1 MILTLPP
8 SESGRAATI
17 DTSRH
22 SPIVIIG
29 ANGAGKTRF
38 TNRLC
43 ADLGQQAFHLNVVDA
58 LYREGEPDP
67 EHNAVDRMCMESHLS
82 SPSDRLHPRS
92 RLERLMGLILSDELA
107 NLLSYKYD
115 PGSDG
120 PEKGPMPETRL
131 DKLFELWH
139 DIFPENRVLIHSG
152 RILFGRT
159 DSDDLYN
166 AGRLSD
172 GERAVLYY
180 GIALLYAPENAVVVV
195 DSPEMFLHQ
204 AIVQAVWN
212 RLKLLRP
219 DCVMVYTTHDLEF
232 AAAQRGAAIVWV
244 RGCDLDEGTFDYR
257 LMPSQNALTDQV
269 YMSIVGARKPVMF
282 IEGDEHSIDARLYPL
297 IFPDYSVKSL
307 GSCNKVIESTRTF
320 NDLNGFHHLTA
331 YGIVDRDRRD
341 EGEVEYL
348 RRKNIMVPE
357 VAEIENL
364 LLIPEVVK
372 AVARNCGVNAE
383 KVYGAVKKSVLA
395 QFKKEVRAQA
405 LQHTRHRVKR
415 TLEYRIDGRFNDI
428 NALENHIYDLAREIN
443 PRALYESFCREFH
456 SLLAAEDYVAVL
468 RVFNQKSMLS
478 ASNVAQLCGLKS
490 KDAYID
496 RLLSILRNSAP
507 EAPALRKAV
516 RSALK
521 A

>member
-8 SESGRAATI
+8 SESGRKATI

-22 SPIVIIG
+22 SPVVIIG

-43 ADLGQQAFHLNVVDA
+43 ADLGRGAFHLNVVDA
-58 LYREGEPDP
+58 LYHEGEPDP
-67 EHNAVDRMCMESHLS
+67 EHDAVDRLCAESRFG
-82 SPSDRLHPRS
+82 SPADRVHPRS
-92 RLERLMGLILSDELA
+92 RLERLLGLILSDELA
-107 NLLSYKYD
+107 NLLAYKYD
-115 PGSDG
+115 RDNGEAKYG
-120 PEKGPMPETRL
+120 EMPETRL
-131 DKLFELWH
+131 DRLFGLWR
-139 DIFPENRVLIHSG
+139 DIFPENRVLINSG
-152 RILFGRT
+152 KILFGRS

-166 AGRLSD
+166 AARLSD

-180 GIALLYAPENAVVVV
+180 GIAMLYAPENAVVVV

-204 AIVQAVWN
+204 AIVQRVWN
-212 RLKLLRP
+212 RLRLLRT

-232 AAAQRGAAIVWV
+232 AASQRGAAVVWV
-244 RGCDLDEGTFDYR
+244 RGCDLDAGTFDYR
-257 LMPSQNALTDQV
+257 IMPSQKVLTDQV

-341 EGEVEYL
+341 EGEVDYL

-364 LLIPEVVK
+364 LLLPEVVK

-383 KVYGAVKKSVLA
+383 KVFNAVRKSVLA

-443 PRALYESFCREFH
+443 PRALYENFCRDFH
-456 SLLAAEDYVAVL
+456 SLLAGDDYEAVL

-478 ASNVAQLCGLKS
+478 SSNVAQLCGLKS

-496 RLLSILRNSAP
+496 RIMLILRNSAP
-507 EAPALRKAV
+507 ESAAIRTAV